1 MIGVHTSSGR
11 LTIAPVVVVT
21 VLFGACGGGVGPG
34 EEARISGYTVSGQ
47 ANGPDPVTGE
57 QLACVFL
64 TGGLATGGSLVG
76 SWTGSTSITVIR
88 SREGN
93 SQRVTYDTTITSQ
106 EVTLTALDGGRF
118 QFATHG
124 VFADTL
130 VAEIDT
136 AYPGWSYGEWSCGPG
151 HPLARVQEGV
161 VLGGHWQTQPIL
173 PVE

>member
-1 MIGVHTSSGR
+1 MKGQG
-11 LTIAPVVVVT
+11 L
-21 VLFGACGGGVGPG
+21 GG
-34 EEARISGYTVSGQ
+34 EARISGYTVSGQ

-64 TGGLATGGSLVG
+64 TGDLATGCALLVG
-76 SWTGSTSITVIR
+76 SWTGSSSITVIR
-88 SREGN
+88 TREGD

-106 EVTLTALDGGRF
+106 AVTLAADGGRF

-161 VLGGHWQTQPIL
+161 VLGGHWQAQPIV